1 MAKQMI
7 GRMWSAQTLLWLAL
21 VLALVGSLRH
31 VAWGFSTLEQGDLL
45 AGYIQAIA
53 VDLGLFALALGIQNR
68 KRHTRS
74 TRWLW
79 AGVLLF
85 SAVSTYANL
94 LHGLYFQTDLGLQ
107 SWHWLV
113 SIRPVILSGVLPLLV
128 VYLSE
133 VAGDDVNHLARLA
146 EREARKEARQ
156 AQTLPE
162 PTGMA
167 AGQVAPNTCPGDQ
180 LRVQSTSVVDDDAL
194 ALARTVKAEQD
205 AQAKAERVG
214 KLLALCASTPDIG
227 VTELAA
233 QLGVSR
239 TAVYGYVKELTESG
253 RLTKNGKGWEVLTID
268 DIGALPVATVDIA
281 PAAN

>member
-1 MAKQMI
+1 MAKQVI

-31 VAWGFSTLEQGDLL
+31 VAWGFSTLEQGDML

-53 VDLGLFALALGIQNR
+53 VDLGLFALAMGIQNR
-68 KRHTRS
+68 KRQARG

-94 LHGLYFQTDLGLQ
+94 LHGLAFQTDLGLQ
-107 SWHWLV
+107 GWQWLV
-113 SIRPVILSGVLPLLV
+113 SIRPVVLSGVLPLLV

-156 AQTLPE
+156 AQ
-162 PTGMA
+162 A
-167 AGQVAPNTCPGDQ
+167 AFESTCLAAEQTAPNTCPDGRS
-180 LRVQSTSVVDDDAL
+180 RVQSTSVVDDDAL

-214 KLLALCASTPDIG
+214 KLLTLCASTPDIG
-227 VTELAA
+227 VTELAE

-239 TAVYGYVKELTESG
+239 TAVYGYVKELTQAG
-253 RLTKNGKGWEVLTID
+253 RLTKNGKGWEVLTVD
-268 DIGALPVATVDIA
+268 GIGALPVATVDIA